1 MSNSLAIA
9 AVTATLRNLITP
21 GILNELGSGTV
32 TAKPPDKAREPGD
45 NGNQIN
51 IFLYQVLPNSSLRNM
66 DLPNRVKPG
75 ETGQPPLALNLYY
88 LITAYGK
95 DNDDILAHRLLG
107 KTMQILHDFA
117 ILNPADI
124 KTALAESDL
133 HNQLERV
140 RITLQPMSTEE
151 ASKLWATFQTQ
162 YRISA
167 SYEASV
173 VLIDSSRSVK
183 TPLPVLTR
191 GSGDEGVLAQAD
203 AIPPFPALE
212 AVKPPNQQPSIRLG
226 EVLTLN
232 GHHLD
237 SDRSQAVVLLMHPRF
252 ITPKTLTLQQQY
264 SDTEIKVQI
273 PNQPENF
280 PPGFYTAAVRL
291 LRDGKEQTTNALSF
305 SLAPTIQQIRLSDR
319 TLTFTCNPQIWPEQP
334 LALLLGDREIFLLT
348 TSSETERS
356 EKTDTLIFNVDNIP
370 NGEYFVRLRV
380 DGTDSLLIDRSV
392 KPPVFDLTQ
401 KVILS

>member
-9 AVTATLRNLITP
+9 AVTTTLRNIITP

-51 IFLYQVLPNSSLRNM
+51 IFLYQVLPNGSLRNM

-75 ETGQPPLALNLYY
+75 EIGQPPLALNLYY

-107 KTMQILHDFA
+107 KAMQILHDFA
-117 ILNPADI
+117 VLNPSDI

-151 ASKLWATFQTQ
+151 VSKLWATFQTQ

-167 SYEASV
+167 SYELSV
-173 VLIDSSRSVK
+173 VLIDSSRPVK

-191 GSGDEGVLAQAD
+191 GLGDQGVFAQAD
-203 AIPPFPALE
+203 MTPPFPTLE
-212 AVKPPNQQPSIRLG
+212 AVQPPNQQPSVRLG
-226 EVLTLN
+226 EVFTLK

-237 SDRSQAVVLLMHPRF
+237 SDDGRVVVLLMHPRF
-252 ITPKTLTLQQQY
+252 IAPKTLSLQQQS
-264 SDTEIKVQI
+264 SDTEISVQI

-280 PPGFYTAAVRL
+280 PAGFYTVAVRL
-291 LRDGKEQTTNALSF
+291 QRDGKEQTTNALPF
-305 SLAPTIQQIRLSDR
+305 SLAPKIQEIRLSDR
-319 TLTFTCNPQIWPEQP
+319 ILTLNCTPQIWREQP
-334 LALLLGDREIFLLT
+334 LALLLGEREFLLLT
-348 TSSETERS
+348 TSEETS
-356 EKTDTLIFNVDNIP
+356 GTEKTDTLRFNVGNIP
-370 NGEYFVRLRV
+370 DGEYFVRLRV

-401 KVILS
+401 KVRLP